1 MIDFKP
7 IFLVVGILLTTLA
20 FLMCIPAAVDR
31 FLGHADWQVFLASAA
46 VTLLTGL
53 MLILGNRASI
63 LRISMRQAFLLTTAS
78 WIGAAAFGALP
89 FAFSEMNMSYTDAM
103 FESMSGLTTT
113 GATVIVGLDNAPPGI
128 LLWRA
133 LLHGLGGIGIVVMA
147 VAVLPMLRIGGM
159 QIFRMESSDKS
170 DKILPKTAQ
179 MATAISVVYLALI
192 ALSIVSLW
200 VAGMS
205 LFDAIC
211 HGIAAVSTGGFST
224 KDASIGFY
232 DNALFDG
239 ILVVSMISGA
249 LPLTW
254 YVRIVQRGQRALLQD
269 SQVIT
274 FFQVLFLCVGVM
286 AAWLWITKDMP
297 LPHAFRMAAF
307 NVTSIITDTG
317 FVNTDYGLWGDFAV
331 ASFIFYTFIGGCTGS
346 TSGSIKIF
354 RWQILFRA
362 VARQLSWMFQPH
374 RVMDLRYNGQSY
386 TDDVV
391 SSVISFVAIYL
402 ISFALMTLLVCL
414 LGMDF
419 LTSASA
425 VSAALAASGPGLGA
439 IVGPAGTYQPL
450 PDSVT
455 WVLTFAMLFGRLE
468 LFTILVLFTPQFWRD

>member
-7 IFLVVGILLTTLA
+7 VFLVVGIFLATLA
-20 FLMCIPAAVDR
+20 ILMCIPAAVDK
-31 FLGHADWQVFLASAA
+31 FAGHHDWQVFLASAA
-46 VTLLTGL
+46 VTFLTGL
-53 MLILGNRASI
+53 MLIFGNRTSV
-63 LRISMRQAFLLTTAS
+63 RKVSMRQAFLLTTAT
-78 WIGAAAFGALP
+78 WISAAAFGALP
-89 FAFSEMNMSYTDAM
+89 FAFSEMHMSYTDAV

-170 DKILPKTAQ
+170 DKVLPKTAQ
-179 MATAISVVYLALI
+179 MASAILIVYLVLIVLTVFAL
-192 ALSIVSLW
+192 W
-200 VAGMS
+200 GAGMS
-205 LFDAIC
+205 LFDSIC

-224 KDASIGFY
+224 KDASIGHY

-254 YVRIVQRGQRALLQD
+254 YVRVAQRGKKALWLD
-269 SQVIT
+269 SQVVT
-274 FFQVLFLCVGVM
+274 FFQVLLVCIGVM
-286 AAWLWITKDMP
+286 AAWLWVVKGMTP
-297 LPHAFRMAAF
+297 PHAFRMAAF

-346 TSGSIKIF
+346 TAGSIKIF

-362 VARQLSWMFQPH
+362 VSRQLSWMFQPH

-402 ISFALMTLLVCL
+402 ISFALMTLVVSL
-414 LGMDF
+414 LGVDF

-425 VSAALAASGPGLGA
+425 VSAALAASGPGLGP